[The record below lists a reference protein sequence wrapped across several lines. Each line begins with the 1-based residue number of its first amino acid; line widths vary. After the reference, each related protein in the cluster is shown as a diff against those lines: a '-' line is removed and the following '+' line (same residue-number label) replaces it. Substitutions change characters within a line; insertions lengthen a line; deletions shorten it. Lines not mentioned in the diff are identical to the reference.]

1 MKHMH
6 RINRFTLAIGAAAAL
21 FAVSSAQAEDGE
33 YVVLMKTLS
42 NPFWGAM
49 SQGVE
54 DGAKEAGVKYFLQA
68 AESDQAA
75 EPQLNLCNTMLER
88 KPVAM
93 ITAAINSTNL
103 LPCLKQASDAGIPVV
118 DLDANLDHD
127 IAKKLNLTELNVQS
141 CIAWIV
147 HFLNLKSRQHLVLYA
162 SSAA

>member
-1 MKHMH
+1 MKAIL
-6 RINRFTLAIGAAAAL
+6 RVNRFMLAMGAALALLSAAAAH
-21 FAVSSAQAEDGE
+21 AEDGE
-33 YVVLMKTLS
+33 YGVLMKTLS

-49 SQGVE
+49 NQGVE

-103 LPCLKQASDAGIPVV
+103 LPCLKSAQDAGIKIV
-118 DLDANLDHD
+118 DLDNNLDQ
-127 IAKKLNLTELNVQS
+127 A
-141 CIAWIV
+141 
-147 HFLNLKSRQHLVLYA
+147 VLDKEGVKVTFHIG
-162 SSAA
+162 SD